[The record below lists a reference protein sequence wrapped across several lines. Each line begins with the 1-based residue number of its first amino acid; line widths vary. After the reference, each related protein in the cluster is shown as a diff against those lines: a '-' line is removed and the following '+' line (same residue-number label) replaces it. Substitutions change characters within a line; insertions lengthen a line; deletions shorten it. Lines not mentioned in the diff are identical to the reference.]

1 MSRPVKIRE
10 ARDRG
15 NPVGVAVEWGLH
27 NSRRNR
33 ELQGELDVMRAQLQ
47 SLFVAPSSQSQPSA
61 SQPQSEEEE
70 EELQGHCVEQR
81 GGACFACANQ
91 NVEWVVEYL
100 FL

>member
-33 ELQGELDVMRAQLQ
+33 ELQGELGRHAC
-47 SLFVAPSSQSQPSA
+47 SA
-61 SQPQSEEEE
+61 AEPICGSVIPIAAVGVPAS
-70 EELQGHCVEQR
+70 V
-81 GGACFACANQ
+81 
-91 NVEWVVEYL
+91 
-100 FL
+100 